1 MSSTGTPPPQ
11 WYPAD
16 ERNWHPRT
24 QDWAKL
30 ITEYVWALRNQQ
42 TSLNQT
48 VQNFNNNISETITKV
63 FIDAGNN
70 NNSPFVQNP
79 PVLFGTHAQKLTTA
93 FSPAAFNGY
102 LFVETDR
109 FSSTY
114 YSNGVQWVLMF
125 GVSVGSFENRYT
137 GLNSFDAGSEWIE
150 TSRNNQNGVPP
161 YVTYRWDG
169 ANWAYISGEFYR
181 NQNGLSTL
189 AGTFLVGNNN
199 GNDVGALVNV
209 VDFAGQL
216 QWQAN
221 NNWAYGPADDRMHG
235 MGPLPSEIDRT
246 GQAGWHAYDGS
257 TVPYLQANGST
268 ANVSLANLTGAAN
281 VAFLEFGNVSSG
293 NTVNPAVAPTF
304 TGGAASGSVSVSVS
318 LNSSS
323 ANFTANNNGSA
334 ALTSVTV
341 SSATGNFTGNNV
353 TGTVSN
359 NAVPPNIVRRAW
371 FRQ

>member
-1 MSSTGTPPPQ
+1 MSSPGTPPPQ

-16 ERNWHPRT
+16 ERAWHPRT

-42 TSLNQT
+42 NSLNQT
-48 VQNFNNNISETITKV
+48 VQNFNNNITETITKV
-63 FIDAGNN
+63 FINGGNN
-70 NNSPFVQNP
+70 NNGTVTSTP
-79 PVLFGTHAQKLTTA
+79 PVIFGTHAQRLTTSY
-93 FSPAAFNGY
+93 SPASFSGF

-109 FSSTY
+109 FSSTF

-125 GVSVGSFENRYT
+125 GVSIGSFEERYT
-137 GLNSFDAGSEWIE
+137 DMNSFDSGAEWIE

-181 NQNGLSTL
+181 NQNGLLTL
-189 AGTFLVGNNN
+189 AGTFLVGSNNS
-199 GNDVGALVNV
+199 NDVGALVNV

-221 NNWAYGPADDRMHG
+221 NNWAYGPADCRMHG
-235 MGPLPSEIDRT
+235 MGPIPSEVDPGI
-246 GQAGWHAYDGS
+246 GWHICDGS
-257 TVPYLQANGST
+257 SVPYLQANGST
-268 ANVSLANLTGAAN
+268 ANVSLPNLTGSAN

-293 NTVNPAVAPTF
+293 NTVNPATAPIF
-304 TGGAASGSVSVSVS
+304 TGNAADGSVSVSVS
-318 LNSSS
+318 LNSTS
-323 ANFTANNNGSA
+323 ANFTADVAGTP
-334 ALTSVTV
+334 ALTAVSVAN
-341 SSATGNFTGNNV
+341 ATGNFTGNNV

-359 NAVPPNIVRRAW
+359 NGVPPNIVRRAW